1 MNIEKFSETIKL
13 TLQEEAT
20 CHRLKTVEINK
31 CSLWYKRSFGKERV
45 CLGGL
50 LIRKMIKERNLFLV
64 GVVMPSDLTAQ
75 GGLLSH
81 YERCLTKKNRQDI
94 QLGNKVRAMHHLAF
108 GEARAAFEVF
118 YGNDEEYKRLVSRL
132 GLNRSIEIP
141 DYLMSTRLEWRKGCR
156 KLVSLLEQEG
166 L

>member
-20 CHRLKTVEINK
+20 CHNRKTVDIDK
-31 CSLWYKRSFGKERV
+31 CHLWYRKFFKKERV

-50 LIRKMIKERNLFLV
+50 LIRKMLKERNLFPV
-64 GVVMPSDLTAQ
+64 GTVMPSDLTAH
-75 GGLLSH
+75 GALLSKH
-81 YERCLTKKNRQDI
+81 ERYLIKRNPQDI
-94 QLGNKVRAMHHLAF
+94 QLGNSVRAMHHLAF
-108 GEARAAFEVF
+108 GEVRTAFEVF
-118 YGNDEEYKRLVSRL
+118 YGNDEEYKSLVSRL
-132 GLNRSIEIP
+132 GLEYLIKIP
-141 DYLMSTRLEWRKGCR
+141 DYITSTRLEWRKGCR